1 MITLVV
7 TLKSPTRVRSSKSF
21 DVTYRRP
28 WDDSDK
34 GPSATRKRFAAQ
46 RNRPDDHVLITVLID
61 GRPRAGWQWNGD
73 HAWPRES
80 GDAIIRARCEPA
92 A

>member
-21 DVTYRRP
+21 DVTRPRP
-28 WDDSDK
+28 WDDTRT
-34 GPSATRKRFAAQ
+34 GPSDTRKMFAAQ
-46 RNRPDDHVLITVLID
+46 RHPGDHVTIAVLID

>member
-7 TLKSPTRVRSSKSF
+7 TLTSPTRVRASKSF
-21 DVTYRRP
+21 DVTHPRP
-28 WDDSDK
+28 WDDSVK
-34 GPSATRKRFAAQ
+34 GPSATRRVYATQ
-46 RNRPDDHVLITVLID
+46 RHPGDHVLIAVLID
-61 GRPRAGWQWNGD
+61 GRPRVGWQWNGD
-73 HAWPRES
+73 HSWPRES